1 MFFDTGNPK
10 SWSTLKPEVGL
21 ELTVFRRI
29 ISNKITKNGEKWPQN
44 TVWRPS
50 FANTRAKKDESAFKM
65 PYESLFSRAYM
76 LFDTGNPN
84 LRSIFK
90 AEVVIMVLLR
100 MRNNKV
106 DTVNPN
112 LKCILKP
119 DKVCFRADAKVFFSR
134 LECRTSGPFWNRV

>member
-1 MFFDTGNPK
+1 MFLK
-10 SWSTLKPEVGL
+10 MTL
-21 ELTVFRRI
+21 
-29 ISNKITKNGEKWPQN
+29 
-44 TVWRPS
+44 
-50 FANTRAKKDESAFKM
+50 
-65 PYESLFSRAYM
+65 ESLFSRAYM

-119 DKVCFRADAKVFFSR
+119 DKVCFRADAKVFFLDQDAERQVSFETGCSYAYVSAHR
-134 LECRTSGPFWNRV
+134 ANINLNKKVVDNIACAVYVILLQASNFLSCRPSHSAYCSIKPQILT

>member
-1 MFFDTGNPK
+1 MF
-10 SWSTLKPEVGL
+10 LKMQL
-21 ELTVFRRI
+21 
-29 ISNKITKNGEKWPQN
+29 
-44 TVWRPS
+44 
-50 FANTRAKKDESAFKM
+50 
-65 PYESLFSRAYM
+65 ESLFSRAYM

-134 LECRTSGPFWNRV
+134 LGSRTSGPF

>member
-1 MFFDTGNPK
+1 MCICFRHEESEFEVNFETG
-10 SWSTLKPEVGL
+10 SGTSF
-21 ELTVFRRI
+21 VFCACAVIQGRKR
-29 ISNKITKNGEKWPQN
+29 TK
-44 TVWRPS
+44 V
-50 FANTRAKKDESAFKM
+50 FLKM
-65 PYESLFSRAYM
+65 PLESLFSRAYM

-134 LECRTSGPFWNRV
+134 LGCRTSGPF

>member
-1 MFFDTGNPK
+1 MKLEVELVLFLRMRGNT
-10 SWSTLKPEVGL
+10 S
-21 ELTVFRRI
+21 
-29 ISNKITKNGEKWPQN
+29 
-44 TVWRPS
+44 
-50 FANTRAKKDESAFKM
+50 AKKDESALKM
-65 PYESLFSRAYM
+65 RFEGLISRAYM

-119 DKVCFRADAKVFFSR
+119 DKVCFRADAKVFF
-134 LECRTSGPFWNRV
+134 LD